1 MKFERLN
8 SSIALNAREKPSIY
22 MAICMVE
29 SLFRDVEDAAGKEL
43 SRAEPG
49 DEQLPTKLIWLGRQL
64 LKIYTENSD
73 TMVRNRDRLDKMME
87 KVREQERTL
96 AGLADTSGA
105 LHEAEQRCA
114 ALTEQLN
121 EAEANREEKKR
132 LEETCRQMR
141 ERLKQLEGADP
152 TQVKAELEQ
161 LSARERQLSAQRTE
175 LLREL
180 DRAKDAVSE
189 LETGCA
195 GLQRDAARNQSR
207 LQELEAARQTAQNKI
222 AELNTAIAASSA
234 ALDAG
239 NGERDKLL
247 GEQAYLE
254 QQIETQRRELDE
266 YERVNMA
273 PLRAERAENE
283 QKLAALRQAF
293 TAMKQERDD
302 AVLQVARLT
311 QQASSARQALDE
323 RKEDL
328 RKRKS
333 AADAVSA
340 ETDRLQ
346 KQADAETERLAALQ
360 REAADLEQN
369 RLPKLQSLIAEQMQ
383 QNKQFA
389 DSIIGLEQRREKLL
403 LEVERLKRDDEALS
417 VEVEELRQTHD
428 TLIARSEANNEAV
441 QKLRRNV
448 EELRGKNDREK
459 EKRYRQQLEEERD
472 KLTELTRTCEELERQ
487 LASIQTN
494 LERKRIQAAEL
505 RQKKDEAE
513 ESLRRISSLMRE
525 LAPQGDPDLLRRVET
540 LQSRQRLLEET
551 HRSLEESV
559 ALMQNVLDIPP
570 ETLTT
575 NPDGLSESLQQ
586 CGRALDKL
594 QKALVRCANNIKSK
608 FVAETIMEEQ

>member
-29 SLFRDVEDAAGKEL
+29 SLFRDVEDAAGTEL

-266 YERVNMA
+266 YERVNLA

-389 DSIIGLEQRREKLL
+389 DSITGLEQRREKLL